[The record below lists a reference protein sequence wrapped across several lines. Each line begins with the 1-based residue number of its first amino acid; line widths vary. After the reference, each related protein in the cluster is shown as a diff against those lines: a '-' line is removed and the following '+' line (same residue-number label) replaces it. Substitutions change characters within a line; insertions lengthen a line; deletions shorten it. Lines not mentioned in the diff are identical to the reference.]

1 MEVISSDIAQR
12 YAKYITLYIEFPL
25 AAFATMN
32 INITA
37 LPLMVLTSVH
47 A

>member
-1 MEVISSDIAQR
+1 MEVICSDIAQISKVH
-12 YAKYITLYIEFPL
+12 YAVNTIPL

-32 INITA
+32 IDITA
-37 LPLMVLTSVH
+37 LPTMVLTSVH